1 MAKRLTFLLS
11 IFLLT
16 ALGIYAQDRP
26 GGPGGMPNSEEEHHD
41 DHDHDHDHD
50 DHRDSSQVSTA
61 PYYFKTYRDNIDTF
75 HVDIDTAL
83 HGMHIYNPMDRQ
95 TISSTTLGNFGSPYQ
110 SNIYFDR
117 PEVDF
122 LFSDVYD
129 AYYKNYKNTPNVNTR
144 TPFAILTYGNGG
156 PRQYAEESLA
166 GIFSQNIGK
175 DVNFGVYFDLIYA
188 RGLYQNQSTR
198 HKNYGFF
205 GSLNKEKYNA
215 YFNIGSS
222 LLENY
227 ENGGFGT
234 SDEWDDTYITD
245 PPSGIGG
252 QPENYP
258 TRIDASRSFVKSQ
271 FITFDQKY
279 NIGVMRE
286 VPMEDTILTEFVPA
300 LNLVHQFKFEVD
312 VKQHDDDNAVAT
324 YYDTAYIHSSNTL
337 DSARSRRISNSV
349 GLYLDERINRFG
361 KFGAGAYI
369 QMDNDYITNTPWI
382 SIEDTSLQKGYS
394 ELIADNSSVALDS
407 SRLDF
412 IQAYDGYS
420 YTNIAVGGSIFKR
433 TGTHFFFDALGKIY
447 LSGYNAGDWQLKGEI
462 RQAFP
467 GMGDWDLTARAN
479 FERKTPD
486 YFLQH
491 YYSNNFWWDN
501 NFDATFTQQIGGT
514 LSIPTLNFDVSLDID
529 NMQNKVYFDV
539 NALPTQYTG
548 NLAVLAIRLEK
559 DFEIGEHLVWENDL
573 VYQTTSAADVLPL
586 PTFTAYTNLYFRHV
600 LTKVLHFNIGVD
612 CRYYTEYYAPGY
624 MPATGRFYN
633 QRDVKIG
640 NYPLMNVYADFFL
653 RRMRFF
659 VMGQHINMGWPALNY
674 FSAPHY
680 GYNHRMFKFGLQ
692 WTFYD

>member
-1 MAKRLTFLLS
+1 MAKRLTFLFAILTINILGLVAQNQLGAPPNGS
-11 IFLLT
+11 I
-16 ALGIYAQDRP
+16 LGD
-26 GGPGGMPNSEEEHHD
+26 ED
-41 DHDHDHDHD
+41 LHDHEGYEHTL
-50 DHRDSSQVSTA
+50 DSAKTGVA
-61 PYYFKTYRDNIDTF
+61 AYYFKTYRDNIDTF
-75 HVDIDTAL
+75 HIAIDTAL

-95 TISSTTLGNFGSPYQ
+95 SISSTTLGNFGSPYQ

-129 AYYKNYKNTPNVNTR
+129 AYYKSYKTLPNINTK
-144 TPFAILTYGNGG
+144 TPFAILNYGNGG
-156 PRQYAEESLA
+156 PRQYAEESLS
-166 GIFSQNIGK
+166 GLFSQNVGK
-175 DVNFGVYFDLIYA
+175 DFNFGVYFDLIYA
-188 RGLYQNQSTR
+188 RGLYSDQSTR

-205 GSLNKEKYNA
+205 SSYNKDKYNA
-215 YFNIGSS
+215 YFNIGQS

-234 SDEWDDTYITD
+234 PEEWDDSYVTN

-258 TRIDASRSFVKSQ
+258 VRISGSRSFVKSQ
-271 FITFDQKY
+271 FITFDHKY
-279 NIGVMRE
+279 NIGVQRE
-286 VPMEDTILTEFVPA
+286 VPMKDTILTEFVPA
-300 LNLVHQFKFEVD
+300 LNLVHQFKFEID
-312 VKQHDDDNAVAT
+312 IKQHDDNKAVSS
-324 YYDTAYIHSSNTL
+324 YYDTAYIHSSSTL
-337 DSARSRRISNSV
+337 DSVRSRRVSNRV

-369 QMDNDYITNTPWI
+369 QMDNEYVANTPWI
-382 SIEDTSLQKGYS
+382 SVEDTSLQKGYS
-394 ELIADNSSVALDS
+394 ELIADNSKVALDS

-412 IQAYDGYS
+412 IHAYDGYS
-420 YTNIAVGGSIFKR
+420 YTNVALGGSIFKR
-433 TGTHFFFDALGKIY
+433 HGTHFFFDALGEIY
-447 LSGYNAGDWQLKGEI
+447 LSGYNAGDWQLKGEM

-467 GMGDWDLTARAN
+467 GMGDWNLTARAN
-479 FERKTPD
+479 FQRKTPD

-529 NMQNKVYFDV
+529 NMQNKVYFNVD
-539 NALPTQYTG
+539 ALPSQYTS

-559 DFEIGEHLVWENDL
+559 DFEIGKHLVWENDL
-573 VYQTTSAADVLPL
+573 VYQTTSAEEVLPL
-586 PTFTAYTNLYFRHV
+586 PTFTAYSNFYFKHI
-600 LTKVLHFNIGVD
+600 LAKVLHFHIGVD
-612 CRYYTEYYAPGY
+612 CRFYTEYYAPGY

-633 QRDVKIG
+633 QRDVQIG

-659 VMGQHINMGWPALNY
+659 VMGQHINMGWPSMNY

-680 GYNHRMFKFGLQ
+680 AFNHRMFKFGLQ